1 MPPGWREITTVFWK
15 LILNFP
21 GLQKVKTPKKWP
33 KWQRGAT
40 QSEFGKTALQELL
53 PFDRI
58 TRNAMLVLCPF
69 MGAYGLSGGHWVK
82 NIIFGFSSSRAV
94 KKTPSERFKLDFE
107 SYRSYR
113 CTLTLNGYKI
123 KNHQKISR
131 KQLVCGLFRSELSEN
146 NNNKSPR
153 TRCRAVLATW
163 KSTILS
169 RKRFVN
175 TFILQYLEN

>member
-1 MPPGWREITTVFWK
+1 MNSLFAYQPNGHNKKAKPWFFGGYNGNYGNSQNQARPFYQSRSTIFMQKRFVHS
-15 LILNFP
+15 LILKYLENN
-21 GLQKVKTPKKWP
+21 
-33 KWQRGAT
+33 
-40 QSEFGKTALQELL
+40 L
-53 PFDRI
+53 PLI
-58 TRNAMLVLCPF
+58 
-69 MGAYGLSGGHWVK
+69 K

-131 KQLVCGLFRSELSEN
+131 KQLVCGLLRSELSEN

-175 TFILQYLEN
+175 TFILQYLENEPTAY